1 MDNRADIVRYK
12 ENFQSEVDAASTY
25 AALSQIESQPQL
37 KEVYSRMG
45 DIEARHADFWG
56 AKLEALGINVKR
68 KPSFRAR
75 VMQLLARKL
84 GVGMVLPTLVAN
96 EQGASNTYDN
106 QPEAKGTSLSAEEQ
120 SHARILS
127 AVSQASS
134 GRGAEGGMLARLEGR
149 HRAVG
154 GNALRA
160 SVLGAN
166 DGLVSTLSLAMGVAG
181 GSKDA
186 QTVALAAMAGML
198 AGACAMAMGEWL
210 SVQSA
215 RELAQKQIAIEA
227 DELSEAPQEEMEE
240 LALIYQS
247 KGLPKEDA
255 RALAEKL
262 ISDKSTAL
270 DTLVRE
276 ELGIN
281 PEDLGGSAWEAAGAS
296 FVLFLVGAL
305 SPALPFIFVGDI
317 NTGIMIS
324 LFCSAIALFLLGVA
338 THILTGRGLLFS
350 GIRQLLIGLLA
361 AGITYGMGVM
371 IGRLFGITVAG

>member
-1 MDNRADIVRYK
+1 MPNSADIARYK
-12 ENFQSEVDAASTY
+12 ENFQNEVDAASTY
-25 AALSQIESQPQL
+25 HALAQIETQPHL

-56 AKLEALGINVKR
+56 AKLEEIGMVLKR

-84 GVGMVLPTLVAN
+84 GVSMVLPTLVAT
-96 EQGASNTYDN
+96 EQSASSTYED
-106 QPEAKGTSLSAEEQ
+106 QPEAKGTGLSAEEQ
-120 SHARILS
+120 SHARILN
-127 AVSQASS
+127 AVSQATR

-160 SVLGAN
+160 AVLGAN

-181 GSKDA
+181 GSNDS

-215 RELAQKQIAIEA
+215 RELAQRQIAIEA

-247 KGLPKEDA
+247 KGLPKAEA

-281 PEDLGGSAWEAAGAS
+281 PEDLGGSAWEAAIAS
-296 FVLFLVGAL
+296 FVLFLIGAL
-305 SPALPFIFVGDI
+305 APALPFIFVGDI
-317 NTGIMIS
+317 NSGIAIS

-350 GIRQLLIGLLA
+350 GIRQLLIGLVA

-371 IGRLFGITVAG
+371 IGRLFGIPVVG